1 VGFFATAGAAFLP
14 SAVAAFRREHP
25 IVQLDLRLT
34 EPKDPLAEVVA
45 GRADIAITVVT
56 AEPVAAG
63 VRLVHLIDDPFRV
76 VLPRG
81 HRLVRKRVVTMSELA
96 EEQWVDSDA
105 VQGPCRQVVMDA
117 LACAGITP
125 SVAVAADDYPTT
137 QGFVAAGLGVAL
149 IPELGLGSPHPG
161 VVVRRLRNPEPVRRI
176 HVAVREALVGQPAA
190 DGFVRLLAAAAGRTS
205 GGDRDR

>member
-1 VGFFATAGAAFLP
+1 
-14 SAVAAFRREHP
+14 
-25 IVQLDLRLT
+25 
-34 EPKDPLAEVVA
+34 VVA

-105 VQGPCRQVVMDA
+105 VQGPCRQVVTDA

-125 SVAVAADDYPTT
+125 SIAVAADDYPTT

-176 HVAVREALVGQPAA
+176 HAAVREALVGQPAA